1 MSVRGSI
8 SAMVSCVSKSVL
20 MISVL
25 LAIFASVGAP
35 QTSNSRELERYAEIG
50 QKALEEGR
58 YPEAEAAFEKL
69 RELSPGTAEVH
80 ANLGAIYFQEKKF
93 DKAVG
98 ALRQALNLRANL
110 PKTEALLVMSLS
122 ELGKY
127 NEATP
132 GLEKCFRHSTDPP
145 VKHMCG
151 LELLRAETGLKQENK
166 SVALALELN
175 RLYPDDPEV
184 LYHTARIYGNQAFLT
199 IQRLSQV
206 APDSVWKSMAAAEA
220 YESQGSYTEAVGEY
234 HRVLTLDPD
243 RKGIHY
249 RLGRTLFAQSR
260 QINSAELKAEALKE
274 FQQELRLD
282 PSDASAAYELG
293 EASRSAGQLEEAGR
307 YFEQALNFYP
317 DFEEAHLGL
326 AAVLM
331 SQSEPKLA
339 LPHLQKAVTINPED
353 EVAWYRLSR
362 AQKAL
367 GNDALQ
373 QKALSEFH
381 RLHEKTLQQSR
392 VKEQTLPTPPNELTK
407 QVIEPNAEP

>member
-1 MSVRGSI
+1 MNCLCKAGGALLLGVSI
-8 SAMVSCVSKSVL
+8 FVSA
-20 MISVL
+20 
-25 LAIFASVGAP
+25 GAQ
-35 QTSNSRELERYAEIG
+35 QTSNSQELERYAEIG

-69 RELSPGTAEVH
+69 RELSPETAEVH

-98 ALRQALNLRANL
+98 ALRQALKLKADL
-110 PKTEALLVMSLS
+110 PRSESLLVMSLS
-122 ELGKY
+122 ELGRY
-127 NEATP
+127 SEATP
-132 GLEKCFRHSTDPP
+132 GLEKCFRRSTDPEL
-145 VKHMCG
+145 KRMCG
-151 LELLRAETGLKQENK
+151 LQLLRADTGLKQENK
-166 SVALALELN
+166 SIALSLELN
-175 RLYPDDPEV
+175 RLYPDDPEM
-184 LYHTARIYGNQAFLT
+184 LYHTARIYGNQAFVT
-199 IQRLSQV
+199 IRRLSQV
-206 APDSVWKSMAAAEA
+206 APDSIWKSLAAAEA

-234 HRVLTLDPD
+234 RRVLTLDPY

-260 QINSAELKAEALKE
+260 QNNSAELKAEAMKE
-274 FQQELRLD
+274 FEQELRLD

-293 EASRSAGQLEEAGR
+293 EASRSDGQLEEAGT
-307 YFEQALNFYP
+307 YFEQALKFYP

-331 SQSEPKLA
+331 SQSEPQLA

-373 QKALSEFH
+373 QKALSEFQ

-392 VKEQTLPTPPNELTK
+392 LKEQTSPNELTK
-407 QVIEPNAEP
+407 QVIEPNSEP

>member
-1 MSVRGSI
+1 MSVSGSI
-8 SAMVSCVSKSVL
+8 SAIMNCLCKAGGALLLGVSIFVS
-20 MISVL
+20 
-25 LAIFASVGAP
+25 AGAQ
-35 QTSNSRELERYAEIG
+35 QTSNSQELERYAEIG

-69 RELSPGTAEVH
+69 RELSPETAEVH

-98 ALRQALNLRANL
+98 ALRQALKLKADL
-110 PKTEALLVMSLS
+110 PRSESLLVMSLS
-122 ELGKY
+122 ELGRY
-127 NEATP
+127 SEATP
-132 GLEKCFRHSTDPP
+132 GLEKCFRRSTDPEL
-145 VKHMCG
+145 KRMCG
-151 LELLRAETGLKQENK
+151 LQLLRADTGLKQENK
-166 SVALALELN
+166 SIALSLELN
-175 RLYPDDPEV
+175 RLYPDDPEM
-184 LYHTARIYGNQAFLT
+184 LYHTARIYGNQAFVT
-199 IQRLSQV
+199 IRRLSQV
-206 APDSVWKSMAAAEA
+206 APDSIWKSLAAAEA

-234 HRVLTLDPD
+234 RRVLTLDPY

-260 QINSAELKAEALKE
+260 QNNSAELKAEAMKE
-274 FQQELRLD
+274 FEQELRLD

-293 EASRSAGQLEEAGR
+293 EASRSDGQLEEAGT
-307 YFEQALNFYP
+307 YFEQALKFYP

-373 QKALSEFH
+373 QKALSEFQ

-392 VKEQTLPTPPNELTK
+392 LKEQTSPNELTK
-407 QVIEPNAEP
+407 QVIEPNSEP

>member
-1 MSVRGSI
+1 MSVSGSI
-8 SAMVSCVSKSVL
+8 SAIMNCPGKTGGA
-20 MISVL
+20 IL
-25 LAIFASVGAP
+25 LGVAIFVSAGAA
-35 QTSNSRELERYAEIG
+35 QTSNSQELERYAEIG

-69 RELSPGTAEVH
+69 RELSPETAEVH

-98 ALRQALNLRANL
+98 ALRQALKLKANL
-110 PKTEALLVMSLS
+110 PRSESLLVMSLS
-122 ELGKY
+122 ELGRY
-127 NEATP
+127 SEATP
-132 GLEKCFRHSTDPP
+132 GLEKCFRRSTDPEL
-145 VKHMCG
+145 KRMCG
-151 LELLRAETGLKQENK
+151 LQLLRADTGLKQENK
-166 SVALALELN
+166 SVALSLELN
-175 RLYPDDPEV
+175 RLYPDDPEM
-184 LYHTARIYGNQAFLT
+184 LYHTARIYGNQAFVT

-206 APDSVWKSMAAAEA
+206 APDSIWKSLAAAEA
-220 YESQGSYTEAVGEY
+220 YESQGSYTEAMGEY
-234 HRVLTLDPD
+234 RRVLTLDPY

-260 QINSAELKAEALKE
+260 QNNSAELKAEAMKE

-293 EASRSAGQLEEAGR
+293 EASRSAGQLEEAGT
-307 YFEQALNFYP
+307 YFEQALKFYP

-373 QKALSEFH
+373 QKALSEFQ

-392 VKEQTLPTPPNELTK
+392 VKEQTSPNDLTK
-407 QVIEPNAEP
+407 QVIEPNSEP

>member
-1 MSVRGSI
+1 MSVSGSI
-8 SAMVSCVSKSVL
+8 SAIMNCPGKTGGAILLGVSIFVS
-20 MISVL
+20 
-25 LAIFASVGAP
+25 AGAA
-35 QTSNSRELERYAEIG
+35 QTSNSQELERYAEIG

-69 RELSPGTAEVH
+69 RELSPETAEVH

-98 ALRQALNLRANL
+98 ALRQALKLKANL
-110 PKTEALLVMSLS
+110 PRSESLLVMSLS
-122 ELGKY
+122 ELGRY
-127 NEATP
+127 SEATP
-132 GLEKCFRHSTDPP
+132 GLEKCFRRSTDPEL
-145 VKHMCG
+145 KRMCG
-151 LELLRAETGLKQENK
+151 LQLLRADTGLKQENK
-166 SVALALELN
+166 SVALSLELN
-175 RLYPDDPEV
+175 RLYPDDPEM
-184 LYHTARIYGNQAFLT
+184 LYHTARIYGNQAFVT

-206 APDSVWKSMAAAEA
+206 APDSIWKSLAAAEA
-220 YESQGSYTEAVGEY
+220 YESQGSYTEAMGEY
-234 HRVLTLDPD
+234 RRVLTLDPY

-260 QINSAELKAEALKE
+260 QNNSAELKAEAMKE

-293 EASRSAGQLEEAGR
+293 EASRSAGQLEEAGT
-307 YFEQALNFYP
+307 YFEQALKFYP

-373 QKALSEFH
+373 QKALSEFQ

-392 VKEQTLPTPPNELTK
+392 VKEQTSPNDLTK
-407 QVIEPNAEP
+407 QVIEPNSEP

>member
-1 MSVRGSI
+1 MSVSGSI
-8 SAMVSCVSKSVL
+8 SAIMNCLCKTGGALLLGVSIFVST
-20 MISVL
+20 
-25 LAIFASVGAP
+25 GAE
-35 QTSNSRELERYAEIG
+35 QTSNSQELERYAEVG

-69 RELSPGTAEVH
+69 RELSPETAEVH

-98 ALRQALNLRANL
+98 ALRQALKLKADL
-110 PKTEALLVMSLS
+110 PRSESLLVMSLS

-127 NEATP
+127 SEATP
-132 GLEKCFRHSTDPP
+132 GLEKCFRRSTDPEL
-145 VKHMCG
+145 KRMCG
-151 LELLRAETGLKQENK
+151 LQLLRADTGLKQENK
-166 SVALALELN
+166 SVALSLELN
-175 RLYPDDPEV
+175 RLYPDDPEM
-184 LYHTARIYGNQAFLT
+184 LYHTARIYGNQAFVT
-199 IQRLSQV
+199 IRRLSQV
-206 APDSVWKSMAAAEA
+206 APDSIWKSLAAAEA

-234 HRVLTLDPD
+234 RRVLTLDPY

-260 QINSAELKAEALKE
+260 QNNSAELKAEAMKE
-274 FQQELRLD
+274 FEQELRLD

-293 EASRSAGQLEEAGR
+293 EASRSVGQLEEAGT
-307 YFEQALNFYP
+307 YFEQALKFYP

-373 QKALSEFH
+373 QKALSEFQ

-392 VKEQTLPTPPNELTK
+392 LKEQTSPNELTK
-407 QVIEPNAEP
+407 QVIEPNSAP

>member
-1 MSVRGSI
+1 MNCPGKTGGAILLGVSI
-8 SAMVSCVSKSVL
+8 FVSA
-20 MISVL
+20 
-25 LAIFASVGAP
+25 GAA
-35 QTSNSRELERYAEIG
+35 QTSNSQELERYAEIG

-69 RELSPGTAEVH
+69 RELSPETAEVH

-98 ALRQALNLRANL
+98 ALRQALKLKANL
-110 PKTEALLVMSLS
+110 PRSESLLVMSLS
-122 ELGKY
+122 ELGRY
-127 NEATP
+127 SEATP
-132 GLEKCFRHSTDPP
+132 GLEKCFRRSTDPEL
-145 VKHMCG
+145 KRMCG
-151 LELLRAETGLKQENK
+151 LQLLRADTGLKQENK
-166 SVALALELN
+166 SVALSLELN
-175 RLYPDDPEV
+175 RLYPDDPEM
-184 LYHTARIYGNQAFLT
+184 LYHTARIYGNQAFVT

-206 APDSVWKSMAAAEA
+206 APDSIWKSLAAAEA
-220 YESQGSYTEAVGEY
+220 YESQGSYTEAMGEY
-234 HRVLTLDPD
+234 RRVLTLDPY

-260 QINSAELKAEALKE
+260 QNNSAELKAEAMKE

-293 EASRSAGQLEEAGR
+293 EASRSAGQLEEAGT
-307 YFEQALNFYP
+307 YFEQALKFYP

-373 QKALSEFH
+373 QKALSEFQ

-392 VKEQTLPTPPNELTK
+392 VKEQTSPNDLTK
-407 QVIEPNAEP
+407 QVIEPNSEP

>member
-1 MSVRGSI
+1 MSVSGSI
-8 SAMVSCVSKSVL
+8 SAIMNCLCKAGGALLLGVSIFVS
-20 MISVL
+20 
-25 LAIFASVGAP
+25 AGAQ
-35 QTSNSRELERYAEIG
+35 QTSNSQELERYAEIG

-69 RELSPGTAEVH
+69 RELSPETAEVH

-98 ALRQALNLRANL
+98 ALRQALKLKADL
-110 PKTEALLVMSLS
+110 PRSESLLVMSLS
-122 ELGKY
+122 ELGRY
-127 NEATP
+127 SEATP
-132 GLEKCFRHSTDPP
+132 GLEKCFRRSTDPEL
-145 VKHMCG
+145 KRMCG
-151 LELLRAETGLKQENK
+151 LQLLRADTGLKQENK
-166 SVALALELN
+166 SIALSLELN
-175 RLYPDDPEV
+175 RLYPDDPEM
-184 LYHTARIYGNQAFLT
+184 LYHTARIYGNQAFVT
-199 IQRLSQV
+199 IRRLSQV
-206 APDSVWKSMAAAEA
+206 APDSIWKSLAAAEA

-234 HRVLTLDPD
+234 RRVLTLDPY

-260 QINSAELKAEALKE
+260 QNNSAELKAEAMKE
-274 FQQELRLD
+274 FEQELRLD

-293 EASRSAGQLEEAGR
+293 EASRSDGQLEEAGT
-307 YFEQALNFYP
+307 YFEQALKFYP

-331 SQSEPKLA
+331 SQSEPQLA

-373 QKALSEFH
+373 QKALSEFQ

-392 VKEQTLPTPPNELTK
+392 LKEQTSPNELTK
-407 QVIEPNAEP
+407 QVIEPNSEP

>member
-1 MSVRGSI
+1 MI
-8 SAMVSCVSKSVL
+8 CFSKTGGAVL
-20 MISVL
+20 VL
-25 LAIFASVGAP
+25 LSIIAWASPA
-35 QTSNSRELERYAEIG
+35 QASSSQELERYAEVG

-93 DKAVG
+93 EGAVG
-98 ALRQALNLRANL
+98 ALRQALKLKANL
-110 PKTEALLVMSLS
+110 PNSEALLAMSLS

-127 NEATP
+127 SEATP
-132 GLEKCFRHSTDPP
+132 GLEKCFRRLTDPP
-145 VKHMCG
+145 LRRMCG
-151 LELLRAETGLKQENK
+151 LELLRAETGMNQEHK
-166 SVALALELN
+166 TVGLALELN
-175 RLYPDDPEV
+175 RVYPDDPEV

-206 APDSVWKSMAAAEA
+206 APDSVWKSLAAAEA

-234 HRVLTLDPD
+234 RRVLTLDP
-243 RKGIHY
+243 RRTRIHY
-249 RLGRTLFAQSR
+249 RLGRTLLAQSR
-260 QINSAELKAEALKE
+260 QNSSAELKAEAMKE
-274 FQQELRLD
+274 FQQELALD
-282 PSDASAAYELG
+282 ASDASAAYELG
-293 EASRSAGQLEEAGR
+293 EASRTAGQLDEARGYFEEALK
-307 YFEQALNFYP
+307 YYP
-317 DFEEAHLGL
+317 HFEEAHLGL

-331 SQSEPKLA
+331 SQNEANLA
-339 LPHLQKAVTINPED
+339 LPHLQRAVAIHPED

-373 QKALSEFH
+373 QKALAEFR
-381 RLHEKTLQQSR
+381 RLHEKSLQQAR
-392 VKEQTLPTPPNELTK
+392 AKEQTPPSELTK

>member
-1 MSVRGSI
+1 MSVSGSI
-8 SAMVSCVSKSVL
+8 SAIMNCPGKTGGA
-20 MISVL
+20 IL
-25 LAIFASVGAP
+25 LGVAIFVSAGAA
-35 QTSNSRELERYAEIG
+35 QTSNSQELERYAEIG

-69 RELSPGTAEVH
+69 RELSPETAEVH

-98 ALRQALNLRANL
+98 ALRQALKLKANL
-110 PKTEALLVMSLS
+110 PRSESLLVMSLS
-122 ELGKY
+122 ELGRY
-127 NEATP
+127 SEATP
-132 GLEKCFRHSTDPP
+132 GLEKCFRRSTDPEL
-145 VKHMCG
+145 KRMCG
-151 LELLRAETGLKQENK
+151 LQLLRADTGLKQENK
-166 SVALALELN
+166 SVALSLELN
-175 RLYPDDPEV
+175 RLYPDDPEM
-184 LYHTARIYGNQAFLT
+184 LYHTARIYGNQAFVT

-206 APDSVWKSMAAAEA
+206 APDSIWKSLAAAEA
-220 YESQGSYTEAVGEY
+220 YESQGSYTEAMGEY
-234 HRVLTLDPD
+234 RRVLTLDPY

-260 QINSAELKAEALKE
+260 QNNSAELKAEAMKE

-293 EASRSAGQLEEAGR
+293 EASRSAGQLEEAGT
-307 YFEQALNFYP
+307 YFEQALKFYP

-373 QKALSEFH
+373 QKALSEFQ
-381 RLHEKTLQQSR
+381 RLHEKTLKFGQR
-392 VKEQTLPTPPNELTK
+392 LEQTSPNDLTK
-407 QVIEPNAEP
+407 QVIEPNSEP

>member
-1 MSVRGSI
+1 MSVSGSI
-8 SAMVSCVSKSVL
+8 SAIMNCLGKTGGVILLGVSIFVS
-20 MISVL
+20 
-25 LAIFASVGAP
+25 AGAA
-35 QTSNSRELERYAEIG
+35 QTSNSQELERYAEIG

-69 RELSPGTAEVH
+69 RKLSPETAEVH
-80 ANLGAIYFQEKKF
+80 ANLGVIYFQEKKF
-93 DKAVG
+93 DKAIG
-98 ALRQALNLRANL
+98 ALRQTLKLNANL
-110 PKTEALLVMSLS
+110 PKTEALLAMSLS
-122 ELGKY
+122 ELGRY
-127 NEATP
+127 SEATP
-132 GLEKCFRHSTDPP
+132 GLEKCFRHATDLEL
-145 VKHMCG
+145 KRMCG
-151 LELLRAETGLKQENK
+151 LQLLRADTGLKQENK

-175 RLYPDDPEV
+175 RLYPDDPEM

-199 IQRLSQV
+199 IQRLSRV
-206 APDSVWKSMAAAEA
+206 APDSIWKSLAAAEA

-234 HRVLTLDPD
+234 RRVLTLDPY
-243 RKGIHY
+243 RMGIHY

-260 QINSAELKAEALKE
+260 QSNSAELKAEAMKE

-307 YFEQALNFYP
+307 YFEQALKFYP

-326 AAVLM
+326 GAVLM

-362 AQKAL
+362 AQKTL

-373 QKALSEFH
+373 QKALSEFQ

-392 VKEQTLPTPPNELTK
+392 VKEQTSPNELTK

>member
-1 MSVRGSI
+1 MNCPGKTGGAILLGVSI
-8 SAMVSCVSKSVL
+8 FVSA
-20 MISVL
+20 
-25 LAIFASVGAP
+25 GAA
-35 QTSNSRELERYAEIG
+35 QTSNSQELERYAEIG

-69 RELSPGTAEVH
+69 RELSPETAEVH

-98 ALRQALNLRANL
+98 ALRQALKLKANL
-110 PKTEALLVMSLS
+110 PRSESLLVMSLS
-122 ELGKY
+122 ELGRY
-127 NEATP
+127 SEATP
-132 GLEKCFRHSTDPP
+132 GLEKCFRRSTDPEL
-145 VKHMCG
+145 KRMCG
-151 LELLRAETGLKQENK
+151 LQLLRADTGLKQENK
-166 SVALALELN
+166 SVALSLELN
-175 RLYPDDPEV
+175 RLYPDDPEM
-184 LYHTARIYGNQAFLT
+184 LYHTARIYGNQAFVT

-206 APDSVWKSMAAAEA
+206 APDSIWKSLAAAEA
-220 YESQGSYTEAVGEY
+220 YESQGSYTEAMGEY
-234 HRVLTLDPD
+234 RRVLTLDPY

-260 QINSAELKAEALKE
+260 QNNSAELKAEAMKE

-293 EASRSAGQLEEAGR
+293 EASRSAGQLEEAGT
-307 YFEQALNFYP
+307 YFEQALKFYP

-373 QKALSEFH
+373 QKALSEFQ

-392 VKEQTLPTPPNELTK
+392 VKEQTSLNELTK
-407 QVIEPNAEP
+407 QVIEPNLEP

>member
-1 MSVRGSI
+1 MSVSGSI
-8 SAMVSCVSKSVL
+8 SAIMDCLCKAGGALLLGVSIFVS
-20 MISVL
+20 
-25 LAIFASVGAP
+25 AGAQ
-35 QTSNSRELERYAEIG
+35 QTSNSQELERYAEIG

-69 RELSPGTAEVH
+69 RELSPETAEVH

-98 ALRQALNLRANL
+98 ALRQALKLKADL
-110 PKTEALLVMSLS
+110 PRSESLLVMSLS
-122 ELGKY
+122 ELGRY
-127 NEATP
+127 SEATP
-132 GLEKCFRHSTDPP
+132 GLEKCFRRSTDPEL
-145 VKHMCG
+145 KRMCG
-151 LELLRAETGLKQENK
+151 LQLLRADTGLKQENK
-166 SVALALELN
+166 SIALSLELN
-175 RLYPDDPEV
+175 RLYPDDPEM
-184 LYHTARIYGNQAFLT
+184 LYHTARIYGNQAFVT
-199 IQRLSQV
+199 IRRLSQV
-206 APDSVWKSMAAAEA
+206 APDSIWKSLAAAEA

-234 HRVLTLDPD
+234 RRVLTLDPY

-260 QINSAELKAEALKE
+260 QNNSAELKAEAMKE
-274 FQQELRLD
+274 FEQELRLD

-293 EASRSAGQLEEAGR
+293 EASRSDGQLEEAGT
-307 YFEQALNFYP
+307 YFEQALKFYP

-331 SQSEPKLA
+331 SQSEPQLA

-373 QKALSEFH
+373 QKALSEFQ

-392 VKEQTLPTPPNELTK
+392 LKEQTSPNELTK
-407 QVIEPNAEP
+407 QVIEPNSEP

>member
-1 MSVRGSI
+1 MGG
-8 SAMVSCVSKSVL
+8 A
-20 MISVL
+20 VL
-25 LAIFASVGAP
+25 LGLSIFVSAGAV
-35 QTSNSRELERYAEIG
+35 QTSNSQELERYAEIG

-58 YPEAEAAFEKL
+58 YPAAEAAFEKL

-110 PKTEALLVMSLS
+110 PKTESLLAMSLS
-122 ELGKY
+122 ELGRY
-127 NEATP
+127 SEARP
-132 GLEKCFRHSTDPP
+132 GLEKCFRHSTDTEL
-145 VKHMCG
+145 KRMCG
-151 LELLRAETGLKQENK
+151 LQLLRADTGLKQENK

-175 RLYPDDPEV
+175 RLYPDDPEM

-206 APDSVWKSMAAAEA
+206 APDSLWKSLAAAEA

-234 HRVLTLDPD
+234 RRVLTLDPN
-243 RKGIHY
+243 RPRIHY
-249 RLGRTLFAQSR
+249 RLGRTILAQSR
-260 QINSAELKAEALKE
+260 QNNAAELKAEALKE
-274 FQQELRLD
+274 FQLELRLD

-293 EASRSAGQLEEAGR
+293 EASRSAGQLEDAGR
-307 YFEQALNFYP
+307 YFEQALKFYP
-317 DFEEAHLGL
+317 DFVEAHVGL

-367 GNDALQ
+367 GNEALQ
-373 QKALSEFH
+373 QKAIAEFR
-381 RLHEKTLQQSR
+381 RLHEKTLQPAR
-392 VKEQTLPTPPNELTK
+392 MREQAQPGEVTK
-407 QVIEPNAEP
+407 QVIEPNSAP

>member
-1 MSVRGSI
+1 MSVSGSI
-8 SAMVSCVSKSVL
+8 SAIMNCLGKTGGAILLGVSIFVS
-20 MISVL
+20 
-25 LAIFASVGAP
+25 AGAA
-35 QTSNSRELERYAEIG
+35 QTSNSQELERYAEVG

-69 RELSPGTAEVH
+69 RELSPETAEVH

-98 ALRQALNLRANL
+98 ALRQALKLKADL
-110 PKTEALLVMSLS
+110 PRSESLLVMSLS
-122 ELGKY
+122 ELGRY
-127 NEATP
+127 SEATP
-132 GLEKCFRHSTDPP
+132 GLEKCFRRSTDPEL
-145 VKHMCG
+145 KRMCG
-151 LELLRAETGLKQENK
+151 LQLLRADTGLKQENK
-166 SVALALELN
+166 SVALSLELN
-175 RLYPDDPEV
+175 RLYPDDPEM
-184 LYHTARIYGNQAFLT
+184 LYHTARIYGNQAFVT
-199 IQRLSQV
+199 IRRLSQV
-206 APDSVWKSMAAAEA
+206 APDSIWKSLAAAEA

-234 HRVLTLDPD
+234 RRVLTLDPY

-260 QINSAELKAEALKE
+260 QNNSAELKAEAMKE

-282 PSDASAAYELG
+282 PNDASAAYELG
-293 EASRSAGQLEEAGR
+293 EASRSAGQLEEAGT
-307 YFEQALNFYP
+307 YFEQALKFYP
-317 DFEEAHLGL
+317 DFAEAHLGL

-373 QKALSEFH
+373 QKALSEFQ

-392 VKEQTLPTPPNELTK
+392 LKEQTSPNELTK
-407 QVIEPNAEP
+407 QVIEPNSEP

>member
-1 MSVRGSI
+1 MSVSGSI
-8 SAMVSCVSKSVL
+8 SAIMNCPGKTGGAILLGVSIFVS
-20 MISVL
+20 
-25 LAIFASVGAP
+25 AGAA
-35 QTSNSRELERYAEIG
+35 QTSNSQELERYAEIG

-69 RELSPGTAEVH
+69 RELSPETAEVH

-98 ALRQALNLRANL
+98 ALRQALKLKANL
-110 PKTEALLVMSLS
+110 PRSESLLVMSLS
-122 ELGKY
+122 ELGRY
-127 NEATP
+127 SEATP
-132 GLEKCFRHSTDPP
+132 GLEKCFRRSTDPEL
-145 VKHMCG
+145 KRMCG
-151 LELLRAETGLKQENK
+151 LQLLRADTGLKQENK
-166 SVALALELN
+166 SVALSLELN
-175 RLYPDDPEV
+175 RLYPDDPEM
-184 LYHTARIYGNQAFLT
+184 LYHTARIYGNQAFVT

-206 APDSVWKSMAAAEA
+206 APDSIWKSLAAAEA
-220 YESQGSYTEAVGEY
+220 YESQGSYTEAMGEY
-234 HRVLTLDPD
+234 RRVLTLDPY

-260 QINSAELKAEALKE
+260 QNNSAELKAEAMKE

-293 EASRSAGQLEEAGR
+293 EASRSAGQLEEAGT
-307 YFEQALNFYP
+307 YFEQALKFYP

-392 VKEQTLPTPPNELTK
+392 VKEQTPPNELTK